1 MGMGVAAAERN
12 YTGRNYGHT
21 GKQDPA
27 AEKVQS
33 RGAQEE
39 TKTQRTATASVRKEW
54 LSASPRSGFPVHLG
68 KKRLAGALATNAA
81 SVREQA

>member
-27 AEKVQS
+27 AEKVRS

-39 TKTQRTATASVRKEW
+39 DKTRRTAAAADIARINLINNDALSV
-54 LSASPRSGFPVHLG
+54 
-68 KKRLAGALATNAA
+68 N
-81 SVREQA
+81 

>member
-27 AEKVQS
+27 AEKAPS

-39 TKTQRTATASVRKEW
+39 TKTQRTATAADIARINLINNDV
-54 LSASPRSGFPVHLG
+54 LCV
-68 KKRLAGALATNAA
+68 N
-81 SVREQA
+81 